1 MSTKP
6 ATDALSIMRK
16 FGIKTGDIVRY
27 GDKTVAILQLSHDS
41 TMFVTLEGKLMVI
54 GGAPVY
60 RDSSGITYSAVKLL
74 FRTPTTHVP
83 KCLVMPPYF
92 QSEDKKKFS
101 RRTNRF
107 QKLLDQLISPTD
119 RFSNEFGEFWSLA
132 TIEKLQA
139 KVLSELEHKS

>member
-6 ATDALSIMRK
+6 ATDALSIMRE

-27 GDKTVAILQLSHDS
+27 GDKIVAILQLSQDS
-41 TMFVTLEGKLMVI
+41 TIFVTLEGKLMVI

-60 RDSSGITYSAVKLL
+60 RDSSGVTHSAVKLL

-92 QSEDKKKFS
+92 KSEDKKKFS

-107 QKLLDQLISPTD
+107 QKLLGQLISPSNC
-119 RFSNEFGEFWSLA
+119 FSNEFGEFWSFIA
-132 TIEKLQA
+132 IEKLRA